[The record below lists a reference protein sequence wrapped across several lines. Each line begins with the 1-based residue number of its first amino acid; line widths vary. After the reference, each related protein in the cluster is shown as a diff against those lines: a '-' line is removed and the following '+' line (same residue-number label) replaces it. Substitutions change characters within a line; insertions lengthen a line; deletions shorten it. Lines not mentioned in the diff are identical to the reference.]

1 MLRIPLSTEKEG
13 IEPYLKELA
22 RIPPLADSEKSDL
35 FAQAKIGDPEARE
48 RVVLAHLNL
57 TVRIAYQYVGYG
69 LPLADLISEGNL
81 GLLRAAELF
90 DSQHGVEFSTYASVW
105 IKQRIHRA
113 ITAQARV
120 VRIPVWRSQ
129 RLRKLSRL
137 QETLSAELGH
147 EASSAELAEK
157 LGLSEDRIN
166 EIATDQLQISE
177 IPETLLDESFPQPG
191 ERLSREELMDEI
203 AACLHDLDDT
213 ELQIISLKFGLLD
226 EETQSFREMA
236 PRFGKSREWIRRV
249 GEGALAKLRESIA
262 GIGRMPRDLVTHRKL
277 AAEKRLKKL
286 QSKKLSVLNLA
297 LIQSLEPLMILL

>member
-1 MLRIPLSTEKEG
+1 MERI
-13 IEPYLKELA
+13 
-22 RIPPLADSEKSDL
+22 
-35 FAQAKIGDPEARE
+35 
-48 RVVLAHLNL
+48 VLAHLNL

-81 GLLRAAELF
+81 GLMRAAELF
-90 DSQHGVEFSTYASVW
+90 DARHGVEFSTYASVW

-137 QETLSAELGH
+137 QETLSAELGR

-157 LGLSEDRIN
+157 LGLSEERVERI
-166 EIATDQLQISE
+166 AADQLQVAE
-177 IPETLLDESFPQPG
+177 LNEALLDESIPEPG

-203 AACLHDLDDT
+203 AACLHELDDT
-213 ELQIISLKFGLLD
+213 ELRIISLKFGLLD

-236 PRFGKSREWIRRV
+236 PRFGKSREWIRRA
-249 GEGALAKLRESIA
+249 GEGALAKLRASFAE
-262 GIGRMPRDLVTHRKL
+262 IGRLPRHLIRHRKQ
-277 AAEKRLKKL
+277 AAAKRLKKL
-286 QSKKLSVLNLA
+286 QAQKLPVLNLA
-297 LIQSLEPLMILL
+297 LMQGMEPLIFSL